1 MAKWLVAGSSG
12 MVGRGIVRIAR
23 SQGISDIVEV
33 SSKTC
38 DLRDFQ
44 KTRELLMDTK
54 PDVVIDAAAK
64 VGGILSNSTQP
75 VDFMVN
81 NLQIQ
86 TNLFSASHEAKVD
99 KVVFLSSS
107 CVYPKHAIQPIKES
121 SLLTGPLEETNSSYA
136 IAKIAGMRLIQ
147 AYRQQYGHNWISVMP
162 TNLFGSFD
170 NFSTTTSHV
179 LPALIRKFHDAKTN
193 NSKNVLLWGTG
204 EPKRELME
212 VEEFARALMIVVN
225 NYNDEETINIGTGQD
240 LSIKEIDWKTPN
252 TYGTNYSS
260 IPKKAGVYL
269 LVYFENLIDYERLE
283 INPNILYVG
292 SSINLNQ
299 RRERHEVKRHLLK
312 IYNHIFFYFKE
323 TEDYINYEIEL
334 IKNIRPK
341 YNTQHNG

>member
-107 CVYPKHAIQPIKES
+107 CVYPKHATQPIKES

-193 NSKNVLLWGTG
+193 NSKDVVLWGTG

-240 LSIKEIDWKTPN
+240 LSIKEIAELVKEIVGFSGEIIWDKSKPDGTPRKLLDISKLRKLGYEDNQDLRTGIDKTYN
-252 TYGTNYSS
+252 WF
-260 IPKKAGVYL
+260 KKEL
-269 LVYFENLIDYERLE
+269 LEAQSTIRL
-283 INPNILYVG
+283 
-292 SSINLNQ
+292 
-299 RRERHEVKRHLLK
+299 
-312 IYNHIFFYFKE
+312 
-323 TEDYINYEIEL
+323 
-334 IKNIRPK
+334 
-341 YNTQHNG
+341 

>member
-107 CVYPKHAIQPIKES
+107 CVYPKHAPQPIKES

-162 TNLFGSFD
+162 TNLFGSLD

-193 NSKNVLLWGTG
+193 NSKDVVLWGTG

-240 LSIKEIDWKTPN
+240 LSIKEIAELVKEIVGFSGEIIWDKSKPDGTPRKLLDISKLKKLGYEANQDLRTAIDKTYDWF
-252 TYGTNYSS
+252 
-260 IPKKAGVYL
+260 KKEL
-269 LVYFENLIDYERLE
+269 LQAQSTLRL
-283 INPNILYVG
+283 
-292 SSINLNQ
+292 
-299 RRERHEVKRHLLK
+299 
-312 IYNHIFFYFKE
+312 
-323 TEDYINYEIEL
+323 
-334 IKNIRPK
+334 
-341 YNTQHNG
+341 

>member
-107 CVYPKHAIQPIKES
+107 CVYPKHATQPIKES

-193 NSKNVLLWGTG
+193 NSKDVVLWGTG

-212 VEEFARALMIVVN
+212 VEEFARALMIVIN

-240 LSIKEIDWKTPN
+240 LSIKEIAELVKEIVGFSGEIIWDKSKPDGTPRKLLDISKLRKLGYEDNQDLRTGIDKTYN
-252 TYGTNYSS
+252 WF
-260 IPKKAGVYL
+260 KKEL
-269 LVYFENLIDYERLE
+269 LEAQSTIRL
-283 INPNILYVG
+283 
-292 SSINLNQ
+292 
-299 RRERHEVKRHLLK
+299 
-312 IYNHIFFYFKE
+312 
-323 TEDYINYEIEL
+323 
-334 IKNIRPK
+334 
-341 YNTQHNG
+341 

>member
-193 NSKNVLLWGTG
+193 NSKDVVLWGTG

-240 LSIKEIDWKTPN
+240 LSIKEIAELVKEIVGFSGEIIWDKSKPDGTPRKLLDISKLRKLGYEDNQDLRTGIDKTYN
-252 TYGTNYSS
+252 WF
-260 IPKKAGVYL
+260 KKEL
-269 LVYFENLIDYERLE
+269 LEAQSTIRL
-283 INPNILYVG
+283 
-292 SSINLNQ
+292 
-299 RRERHEVKRHLLK
+299 
-312 IYNHIFFYFKE
+312 
-323 TEDYINYEIEL
+323 
-334 IKNIRPK
+334 
-341 YNTQHNG
+341 

>member
-240 LSIKEIDWKTPN
+240 LSIEEIAELVKEIIGFRGEIIWDKSKPDGTPRKLLDISKLKKLGYEANQDLRTAIDKTYDWF
-252 TYGTNYSS
+252 
-260 IPKKAGVYL
+260 KKEL
-269 LVYFENLIDYERLE
+269 LQAQSTLRL
-283 INPNILYVG
+283 
-292 SSINLNQ
+292 
-299 RRERHEVKRHLLK
+299 
-312 IYNHIFFYFKE
+312 
-323 TEDYINYEIEL
+323 
-334 IKNIRPK
+334 
-341 YNTQHNG
+341 